1 MRKYMT
7 HQNLDLNTQDPET
20 TWKAIFSNLTCLLQ
34 KCKFHKFT
42 FTSIVCFIKPSED
55 INILSF
61 AKTQSLAL
69 SFIGQKILMCGIVS
83 LNFFSYWSWENFNS
97 KVGKSSLL
105 VLSYK
110 KLFTIFNATRLQQ
123 KKLLL
128 NAYMWCVAWF
138 GTKHL
143 KTVFKWLAKRHSN

>member
-1 MRKYMT
+1 MT

-42 FTSIVCFIKPSED
+42 FNSIVCFIKPSED

-123 KKLLL
+123 KKI
-128 NAYMWCVAWF
+128 APECIYVMCCMIWDQ
-138 GTKHL
+138 TL
-143 KTVFKWLAKRHSN
+143 KNGVQMVGQAPF

>member
-1 MRKYMT
+1 MRKYIT

-20 TWKAIFSNLTCLLQ
+20 IWKAIFSNLTCLLQ

-42 FTSIVCFIKPSED
+42 FNSRVCFIKLSEG
-55 INILSF
+55 INIFSF

-97 KVGKSSLL
+97 KVGKISLL
-105 VLSYK
+105 VLSYE

-123 KKLLL
+123 KKI
-128 NAYMWCVAWF
+128 APKCIYVMCCMIWDQM
-138 GTKHL
+138 L
-143 KTVFKWLAKRHSN
+143 KNGVQMVGQTPF

>member
-1 MRKYMT
+1 MRKYIT

-20 TWKAIFSNLTCLLQ
+20 IWKAIFSNLTCLLQ

-97 KVGKSSLL
+97 NVGKSSLL

-110 KLFTIFNATRLQQ
+110 NYLQFLMQ
-123 KKLLL
+123 QLLP

-138 GTKHL
+138 GAKRL

>member
-42 FTSIVCFIKPSED
+42 FTSIVCFIKLSED

-123 KKLLL
+123 KK
-128 NAYMWCVAWF
+128 NAPECIYVMCCMIWDQ
-138 GTKHL
+138 TL
-143 KTVFKWLAKRHSN
+143 KNGVQMVGQTPF

>member
-1 MRKYMT
+1 MRKYIT

-20 TWKAIFSNLTCLLQ
+20 IWKAIFSNLTCLLQ

-42 FTSIVCFIKPSED
+42 FNSRVCFIKLSEG
-55 INILSF
+55 INIFSF

-97 KVGKSSLL
+97 NVGKSSRL

-110 KLFTIFNATRLQQ
+110 NYLQFLMQ
-123 KKLLL
+123 QLLP

-138 GTKHL
+138 GTKRL

>member
-1 MRKYMT
+1 MRKYIT

-42 FTSIVCFIKPSED
+42 FNSIVCFIKPSED

-110 KLFTIFNATRLQQ
+110 KLFTIFNATRPQQ
-123 KKLLL
+123 KKI
-128 NAYMWCVAWF
+128 APECIYVMCCMIWDQ
-138 GTKHL
+138 TL
-143 KTVFKWLAKRHSN
+143 KNGVQMVGQTPF

>member
-20 TWKAIFSNLTCLLQ
+20 TWKALFSNLTCLLQ

-83 LNFFSYWSWENFNS
+83 LNFFHTEVEKTSTLKWEKVHFWYYLVKNYLQFLVQQGSSKKNCSWMHICD
-97 KVGKSSLL
+97 
-105 VLSYK
+105 VLHD
-110 KLFTIFNATRLQQ
+110 LGPNT
-123 KKLLL
+123 
-128 NAYMWCVAWF
+128 
-138 GTKHL
+138 
-143 KTVFKWLAKRHSN
+143 

>member
-1 MRKYMT
+1 MRKYIT
-7 HQNLDLNTQDPET
+7 HQNLDLNTQDPEII
-20 TWKAIFSNLTCLLQ
+20 WKAIFSNLTCLLQ

-42 FTSIVCFIKPSED
+42 FNSRVCFIKLSED

-110 KLFTIFNATRLQQ
+110 KLFTRFNATRLQQ
-123 KKLLL
+123 KKKI
-128 NAYMWCVAWF
+128 APKCIYVMHCMIWDQ
-138 GTKHL
+138 TL
-143 KTVFKWLAKRHSN
+143 KNGVQMVGQMPF